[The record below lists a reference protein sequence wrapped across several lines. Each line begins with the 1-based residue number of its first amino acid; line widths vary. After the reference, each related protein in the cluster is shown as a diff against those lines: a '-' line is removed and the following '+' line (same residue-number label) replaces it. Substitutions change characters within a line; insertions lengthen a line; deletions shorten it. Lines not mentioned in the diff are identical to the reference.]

1 MEYLIKYPN
10 GKYLELVQKKI
21 EDSNEKL
28 KKTSVSTFISS
39 MEKNKVTLQDK
50 NSEDIQEKIASRIIS
65 RNDLCPCGSGKKYKN
80 CHGR

>member
-28 KKTSVSTFISS
+28 KKTYVSTFISS
-39 MEKNKVTLQDK
+39 MEKIK
-50 NSEDIQEKIASRIIS
+50 
-65 RNDLCPCGSGKKYKN
+65 
-80 CHGR
+80 

>member
-50 NSEDIQEKIASRIIS
+50 NSEDIQEKTASRIIS
-65 RNDLCPCGSGKKYKN
+65 RNDLCLCGSGKKYKN